1 MKIAQLE
8 RTNKQLLE
16 KIEQSKEKIDTVN
29 KVEEP
34 TIKKEEKVP
43 EKEEKV
49 VEEKKE
55 VEPPKKETKTLK
67 EIIKGDPEFK
77 RPEESERAGPG
88 ADSANCV
95 LHGFSGGVSVPVG
108 VSSQDCHRNPG
119 GRRRRGGGKAGDGHG
134 SLSARGRGNRLW
146 YAAAE
151 ICN

>member
-1 MKIAQLE
+1 MGFITVFCIMKIAQLE

-16 KIEQSKEKIDTVN
+16 KIEKSKEKIDTVN

-67 EIIKGDPEFK
+67 EIINGDPEFK
-77 RPEESERAGPG
+77 RPEVKTPQPEEEEWE
-88 ADSANCV
+88 V
-95 LHGFSGGVSVPVG
+95 VTKK
-108 VSSQDCHRNPG
+108 
-119 GRRRRGGGKAGDGHG
+119 GKVKKIK
-134 SLSARGRGNRLW
+134 GN
-146 YAAAE
+146 
-151 ICN
+151 